1 MTSIPELEARVAAA
15 QAEVDAAQAALEEIQ
30 AELDEPLPHEPTLP
44 VRLRLAQ
51 RRLQRATDAL
61 ADTQA
66 ALDAALVL
74 PDPTDGLH
82 TDVPIAL
89 LPVRLETRYVTDADG
104 PALLVRVYPDEIHID
119 DHEPE
124 LTDLEL
130 AAARDYWMR
139 VWRAGRNDLPAERA
153 AFVELCGRVG
163 VTRALWV
170 ERATRPDDASRP
182 ADPTPDGTP
191 LPIDPVLADAPRAST
206 GFGRAAV
213 TRVLPDRWTILGY
226 RGRRQ
231 VLRVDGNPIPDPLV
245 LGPPPDRGVTDP
257 SGPPLDE
264 ASRWLVDFDAAVA
277 VGMGIRCPLEVAGV
291 PFDRLVVLGVRAGET
306 PDASAARLRDLLD
319 VQRYTSGLGFVPVGA
334 PTNNTGGARSAWS
347 RRPDG
352 ASAFD
357 AARESASGAAS
368 RAAVTAAAFGLD
380 VAALGGVVHA
390 AAAHVPGAGELPVAL
405 FPATV
410 GYFLGVLLD
419 PLVGDES
426 IEAVR
431 DLFVNWVR
439 PLGPLPTLRVGAQ
452 PYGLLPVTALGRWQP
467 APADPARLPRLAGLA
482 RRLQAEWLGPSMPA
496 AARHVPHVG
505 SAASAADPDQELLDI
520 LARDAVS
527 GRYRLRPVRGFR
539 VVQGE
544 TELLPAMRPDPS
556 DIPEAVHRLFGG
568 GGVFSRVT
576 RFVYDPHTAGIRRA
590 LVLAGDLS
598 EDEPLPPADGTDA
611 NYLTFLARRRERAG
625 AFTGPGHDTLFFA
638 LARLSCALADAEAA
652 LQFTDPTEFATARAA
667 LEPELVDLDDV
678 VTPTA
683 LRLLARPAA
692 DLAPQLSAHRT
703 VAEFLATTN
712 EAEIRQLNLP
722 GVTKGFW
729 HTTDVRRAFGE
740 LAGLSSAALDRLARA
755 TLDTCSHRLDA
766 WLTAFAT
773 RRLAD
778 LRSAASAGVHLGGY
792 GWVENLR
799 PDPEP
804 QPVLVLPAG
813 ETDPLVTDAGAGY
826 VLAPSPTHASAA
838 ALLLSGHLSHRG
850 ASGPAAGLFAVDLH
864 SDRARLA
871 LWLLDGVRQGQ
882 PLGALLGYLLERGLH
897 ERSRPG
903 VELDMFIR
911 PLRALAPLVADALRD
926 VDSTVEAVESVAASS
941 VVDGLRLLERFQQD
955 ANVLEPALVGASAD
969 QRGAVVAEVAAL
981 AESADALSDLLLAE
995 TTYQVAAGNVARAAA
1010 SLDALGN
1017 GLAQPPEPE
1026 VTQTPRHGFAYRY
1039 RLITLVPSDG
1049 AVPDGWA
1056 TGAHRPRRLA
1066 EPRLD
1071 AWVALLLGPA
1081 DRIRAVFRDDAGDIT
1096 QISVADLGLCAL
1108 DLVLGG
1114 ADVVGTAGAAGSVA
1128 VPGGSVA
1135 VHVGDPD
1142 FPTNFPADAIPL
1154 EDALTHAGWLRD
1166 AVGAARPLQAG
1177 DLLEPGAVIGSGVRG
1192 GELDARAAA
1201 AAAGYRDAAARLAT
1215 DPDAALAALARYGLT
1230 GVDADAA
1237 RAETNRVIARLD
1249 DLAGAAAGPEFAD
1262 RLAVRTLRAIFGDDF
1277 PVLPIID
1284 SPGTGWTDALAAAA
1298 VPAFLAGDPA
1308 APVAWLQQVG
1318 RVRAPVERFLLATGG
1333 GPVAVAQHPPAPRWA
1348 GLPLPDGT
1356 DPVADAT
1363 SILIHGPDA
1372 SEPAL
1377 AGLVID
1383 EWADVIPA
1391 RAATAGV
1398 AFEFDEP
1405 GARAPQ
1411 AVLLA
1416 VPPVLGSRW
1425 TLDVLADVLVETADL
1440 ARIRMVGPDEAPW
1453 LGHYLPALYVAD
1465 NSDGETI
1472 SIDLHP
1478 LVTEVAP

>member
-1 MTSIPELEARVAAA
+1 MPSIPELEARVAAA

-30 AELDEPLPHEPTLP
+30 EELQEPPPHVPGLPI
-44 VRLRLAQ
+44 RLRMAQ
-51 RRLQRATDAL
+51 RRLERAMDEL
-61 ADTQA
+61 ADAQA
-66 ALDAALVL
+66 ALDAALTL
-74 PDPTDGLH
+74 PDPTEGLR
-82 TDVPIAL
+82 TDVPITL

-104 PALLVRVYPDEIHID
+104 PALLVRVYPDEIHVD

-130 AAARDYWMR
+130 AAAGDYWTR
-139 VWRAGRNDLPAERA
+139 VWRAGRSDVAAERA

-163 VTRALWV
+163 VNRALWV

-182 ADPTPDGTP
+182 ADPTPDGTA
-191 LPIDPVLADAPRAST
+191 LPTEPVLADAPSAET

-213 TRVLPDRWTILGY
+213 TRVLPDRWTVLGY
-226 RGRRQ
+226 RGRTQ

-245 LGPPPDRGVTDP
+245 LGPPPDHGVTDP
-257 SGPPLDE
+257 NGPPLDE
-264 ASRWLVDFDAAVA
+264 ASRWLVEFDAAVE
-277 VGMGIRCPLEVAGV
+277 VGMGIRCPLDV
-291 PFDRLVVLGVRAGET
+291 PGLSFDRLVVLGVRAGEA
-306 PDASAARLRDLLD
+306 PEASAVRLRDLLD

-334 PTNNTGGARSAWS
+334 PTNNTGSARSAWS

-352 ASAFD
+352 ATAFD
-357 AARESASGAAS
+357 AARQDASGAAS
-368 RAAVTAAAFGLD
+368 RAAVTAAALGLD
-380 VAALGGVVHA
+380 IPALDGVVDA
-390 AAAHVPGAGELPVAL
+390 APAHVPGARELPTAL

-426 IEAVR
+426 IETVR
-431 DLFVNWVR
+431 ELFVDWVR

-467 APADPARLPRLAGLA
+467 TPADPDRLARLATLA
-482 RRLQAEWLGPSMPA
+482 RRLQAEWLGPSLPA
-496 AARHVPHVG
+496 APRPVPHVG
-505 SAASAADPDQELLDI
+505 SAASAVDPDQELLDI

-527 GRYRLRPVRGFR
+527 GTYRLRPVRGFR

-544 TELLPAMRPDPS
+544 AELLPTLRPDPS
-556 DIPEAVHRLFGG
+556 DIPEAVHHLFGG
-568 GGVFSRVT
+568 GRTFSRLT
-576 RFVYDPHTAGIRRA
+576 RFVYDRHTTRIRRA
-590 LVLAGDLS
+590 LVLTGDLS
-598 EDEPLPPADGTDA
+598 EDDPLPPADGTDA
-611 NYLTFLARRRERAG
+611 NYLTFLARRGDRQA
-625 AFTGPGHDTLFFA
+625 AFNGPGNETLFFA
-638 LARLSCALADAEAA
+638 LARLACALADAEAA
-652 LQFTDPTEFATARAA
+652 LQFTDPAEFATARAA
-667 LEPELVDLDDV
+667 LEPELVDLDDA

-683 LRLLARPAA
+683 PRLLARAA
-692 DLAPQLSAHRT
+692 AEVAPQLPAHQS
-703 VAEFLATTN
+703 VADFLATAN
-712 EAEIRQLNLP
+712 ETEVRQLNLP
-722 GVTKGFW
+722 GVTRGFW
-729 HTTDVRRAFGE
+729 HTTEVRRAFGE
-740 LAGLSSAALDRLARA
+740 LAGLPSAELDRLARA

-778 LRSAASAGVHLGGY
+778 LRAAAPTGVHLGGY
-792 GWVENLR
+792 GWVENLHPD

-804 QPVLVLPAG
+804 VTDLPPG
-813 ETDPLVTDAGAGY
+813 ETGPLVTDAEAGY

-926 VDSTVEAVESVAASS
+926 VDSTVDAVESVAASS

-955 ANVLEPALVGASAD
+955 ASVLEPALVGADAD
-969 QRGAVVAEVAAL
+969 QRAAVVAEVAVL

-1026 VTQTPRHGFAYRY
+1026 VTQTPRHGFAHRH
-1039 RLITLVPSDG
+1039 RLITLVPSGD

-1056 TGAHRPRRLA
+1056 AGAHRPRRLA

-1071 AWVALLLGPA
+1071 AWAAQLLGPA
-1081 DRIRAVFRDDAGDIT
+1081 DRIRAVFRDDAGVIT
-1096 QISVADLGLCAL
+1096 SISIADLGLCAL
-1108 DLVLGG
+1108 DLVLG
-1114 ADVVGTAGAAGSVA
+1114 DVDVAGAVPAGLVA
-1128 VPGGSVA
+1128 VP
-1135 VHVGDPD
+1135 VGDPD
-1142 FPTNFPADAIPL
+1142 FPTDFPADAIPL

-1166 AVGAARPLQAG
+1166 AVGAARPLVAG
-1177 DLLEPGAVIGSGVRG
+1177 DLLAPGAVSGSGIRTD
-1192 GELDARAAA
+1192 ELAARAAA
-1201 AAAGYRDAAARLAT
+1201 ADVGYRDAVAQLAT
-1215 DPDAALAALARYGLT
+1215 DPDAALVALAGYGLT
-1230 GVDADAA
+1230 QVDLDTA
-1237 RAETNRVIARLD
+1237 RAETTRVIARLD
-1249 DLAGAAAGPEFAD
+1249 DLAAAAAGPEFAD
-1262 RLAVRTLRAIFGDDF
+1262 QPAVRILRVIFGDGF
-1277 PVLPIID
+1277 PVLPSID
-1284 SPGTGWTDALAAAA
+1284 SPGAPWTDALAAAA
-1298 VPAFLAGDPA
+1298 DPAFLDGDPA

-1318 RVRAPVERFLLATGG
+1318 RVRAPVERYLLATGG
-1333 GPVAVAQHPPAPRWA
+1333 GPLAVVQHPAAPRWA
-1348 GLPLPDGT
+1348 ALPLPDRT

-1363 SILIHGPDA
+1363 SILIHGSDA
-1372 SEPAL
+1372 DAAAL
-1377 AGLVID
+1377 TGLVID
-1383 EWADVIPA
+1383 EWADVVPV
-1391 RAATAGV
+1391 RGATAGV
-1398 AFEFDEP
+1398 AFAFDEP

-1416 VPPVLGSRW
+1416 VPPVLGAAW
-1425 TLDVLADVLVETADL
+1425 TLDTLAEVLTETADL

-1465 NSDGETI
+1465 NSDG
-1472 SIDLHP
+1472 
-1478 LVTEVAP
+1478 